1 MHPLDSQH
9 RTIRERI
16 DIIVDYIEIAVEMT
30 YQALAFLALALT
42 PQTATQHDSPV
53 AAGGNDG

>member
-16 DIIVDYIEIAVEMT
+16 DIIVDYIELAVEMT
-30 YQALAFLALALT
+30 YQALAFLALAL
-42 PQTATQHDSPV
+42 SPHP
-53 AAGGNDG
+53 AARRQSPEVKGRRE